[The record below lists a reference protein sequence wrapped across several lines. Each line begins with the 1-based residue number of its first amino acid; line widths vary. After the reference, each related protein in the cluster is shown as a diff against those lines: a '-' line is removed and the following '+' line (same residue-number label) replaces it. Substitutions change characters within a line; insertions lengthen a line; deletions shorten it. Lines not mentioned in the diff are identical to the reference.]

1 MEGRAGRESKAMRFE
16 GSRREWKTD
25 LPQQLEKV
33 GAAHNLLRQVSF
45 EAEELLRLQRGTPEE
60 KDYLGFKQDIDNA
73 MSLLVEARRRLLA
86 YCG

>member
-1 MEGRAGRESKAMRFE
+1 MRFE

-33 GAAHNLLRQVSF
+33 GAAYDLLRQVSF
-45 EAEELLRLQRGTPEE
+45 EAEELLRLQRGTPQE
-60 KDYLGFKQDIDNA
+60 KDYLGFKHDIDDA
-73 MSLLVEARRRLLA
+73 MGLLVEARRRVLA

>member
-1 MEGRAGRESKAMRFE
+1 MRIE

-33 GAAHNLLRQVSF
+33 GTAYNLLREVSF
-45 EAEELLRLQRGTPEE
+45 EAEELLRLRRGTPEE
-60 KDYLGFKQDIDNA
+60 RDYLSFKEGVDKA
-73 MSLLVEARRRLLA
+73 MSSLVEARRRVLA